1 MTRLKP
7 LVSIAAAS
15 VLISSSALADFSY
28 DGKLKLTYP
37 SGQSVEK
44 SLPLAYTQQGYDH
57 TFQIGEHVFNVSGE
71 PESYSFAMLLQP
83 NNLVWVQEFGKGQ
96 FESFQLDLGEYK
108 FKLVKKILNE
118 PVKGDYI
125 FSVNNVDYFF
135 QQNLAQ
141 VTFLFNEDGIKEIE
155 VDGMVASLGLNTAK
169 NACEDMEEGSEER
182 KACEETNKEEGN

>member
-1 MTRLKP
+1 MKKSKQLM
-7 LVSIAAAS
+7 SIAATAVLVSAS
-15 VLISSSALADFSY
+15 AQADFSY

-44 SLPLAYTQQGYDH
+44 DLPLAYTQSGFDH
-57 TFQIGEHVFNVSGE
+57 TFQIGEHKFNVSGK

-83 NNLVWVQEFGKGQ
+83 NNLVWVQEFAKGQ
-96 FESFQLDLGEYK
+96 FESFNLDLGEYK
-108 FKLVKKILNE
+108 FKLVKRILNE

-135 QQNLAQ
+135 NQNLAQ
-141 VTFLFNEDGIKEIE
+141 VTFLFGDEGITEIE

-169 NACEDMEEGSEER
+169 NACEEMEEGSEER
-182 KACEETNKEEGN
+182 AACDETNKEEK